1 MSFLDRDRI
10 LGLADARVERVEV
23 PEWGGHVFVRS
34 LSVAELDRFR
44 ADGERQKAS
53 GGLHDATVRLVVLA
67 ACDERGA
74 PLFRPEDAQALRDK
88 SVAAVERVGAAALR
102 LNTVTEAAA
111 DAAEKNS
118 DATPSP
124 GS

>member
-10 LGLADARVERVEV
+10 IGLSDSRVERVEV
-23 PEWGGHVFVRS
+23 PEWGGHVYVRS

-44 ADGERQKAS
+44 ADGERRKATA
-53 GGLHDATVRLVVLA
+53 GPHDATVRLVVLA
-67 ACDERGA
+67 ACDERGV
-74 PLFRPEDAQALRDK
+74 PLFRPEDAETLRGR
-88 SVAAVERVGAAALR
+88 SVTAVERVGAAALR

-118 DATPSP
+118 GPTPSP
-124 GS
+124 AP